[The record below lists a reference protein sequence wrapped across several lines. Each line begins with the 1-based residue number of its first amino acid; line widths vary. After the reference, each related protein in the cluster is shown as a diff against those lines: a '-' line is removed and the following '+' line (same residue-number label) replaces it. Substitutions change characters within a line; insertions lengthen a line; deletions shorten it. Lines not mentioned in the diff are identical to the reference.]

1 MGPMLTTKG
10 WVGAGKE
17 CRGVETACR
26 VVRECRGCLRLEFT
40 HGCSLQAPSAKT
52 SPPQTLSAHA
62 PPTPQRSP
70 GGATHP
76 RPLTRLPLPQ
86 YFARPSPRGAE
97 PQPIRPSRL
106 LQETTGG
113 PQWTAPLAPN
123 PTAPT
128 PTPTPPPAPPVS
140 IEHPIPRP
148 PQWAHAPQAC
158 GTQPHTRQPHT
169 PQPST
174 HPPFPSPFPSPP
186 PGFPPSSWPRS
197 QASAAGSAAG

>member
-1 MGPMLTTKG
+1 M
-10 WVGAGKE
+10 
-17 CRGVETACR
+17 CRR
-26 VVRECRGCLRLEFT
+26 HPRKLPRPK
-40 HGCSLQAPSAKT
+40 PSRR
-52 SPPQTLSAHA
+52 A

-76 RPLTRLPLPQ
+76 RPLTRLPLRQ

-128 PTPTPPPAPPVS
+128 PTAPPVN
-140 IEHPIPRP
+140 IEHPTPRP
-148 PQWAHAPQAC
+148 EQWAKAPHTC
-158 GTQPHTRQPHT
+158 GTQPHI

-174 HPPFPSPFPSPP
+174 HPPIPSPFPSPR
-186 PGFPPSSWPRS
+186 PGFPPSSWPGS